1 MKLLY
6 PLALLLPF
14 LLLLAV
20 KKSSRSVLLAHP
32 RFPSIHFLLTIKPS
46 WRLRFR
52 RPILL
57 TLLSSLCVLLALIA
71 ARPVSQEKIESTLTS
86 RRNIFFALDVSKS
99 MESPDYVLYGRYTSR
114 LTAVKAVV
122 ENFLDARPQ
131 DRFGLVV
138 FGSAAFLQSPLT
150 HDHNLL
156 TQILQGIE
164 IGIAG
169 DGTAIGDGLGLSI
182 KRLVELPKS
191 ARAIILIT
199 DGASNAGIVN
209 PDQAAEIAQGLGIV
223 IHTVG
228 VGTENSS
235 SQVGD
240 FDEATLK
247 RIAEKT
253 SGAYF
258 HAQNTEELQ
267 DVADKLNELSATEEK
282 APPFH
287 PSAELYPLFGWVA
300 LLVAL
305 TYLICTRL
313 VFLRVP

>member
-6 PLALLLPF
+6 PLALFLPF
-14 LLLLAV
+14 LLLLVV
-20 KKSSRSVLLAHP
+20 KKDPRNVVAHP
-32 RFPSIHFLLTIKPS
+32 RFPSIHFLLAIKPS

-57 TLLSSLCVLLALIA
+57 TLLLALCGLLALVV
-71 ARPVSQEKIESTLTS
+71 ARPVSQEEIESTVTS

-99 MESPDYVLYGRYTSR
+99 MEAPDYILYGRYTSR
-114 LTAVKAVV
+114 LIAVKAVV
-122 ENFLDARPQ
+122 EDFLDARPQ

-156 TQILQGIE
+156 TQILHGVD

-169 DGTAIGDGLGLSI
+169 DGTAIGDGLGLAI

-199 DGASNAGIVN
+199 DGASNAGLVN

-223 IHTVG
+223 VHTVG
-228 VGTENSS
+228 VGTEGASN
-235 SQVGD
+235 QVGD
-240 FDEATLK
+240 FDEATLQ
-247 RIAEKT
+247 RIAQKT
-253 SGAYF
+253 GGTYF

-267 DVADKLNELSATEEK
+267 DVAEKLNELSSTEEE
-282 APPFH
+282 APPLQ
-287 PSAELYPLFGWVA
+287 PSAEFYPFFGWLA

-305 TYLICTRL
+305 TYIICTRL